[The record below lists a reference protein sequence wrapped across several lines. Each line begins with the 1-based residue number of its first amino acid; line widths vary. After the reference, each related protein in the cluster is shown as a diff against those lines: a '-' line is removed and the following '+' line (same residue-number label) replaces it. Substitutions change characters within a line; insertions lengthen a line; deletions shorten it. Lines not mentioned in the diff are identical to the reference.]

1 MHLRYLASFSG
12 KLILKSESHFVSPVE
27 EEVWNLWGMPRG
39 MEAAIVP
46 IVVELQILLLLK

>member
-1 MHLRYLASFSG
+1 MPLHYLASFSG
-12 KLILKSESHFVSPVE
+12 KLIIKSGSHFVSPVE
-27 EEVWNLWGMPRG
+27 GEVWNLWDMPRG